1 MNRIVSNTYIRGV
14 ILVVF
19 YILGTVTASADKIKV
34 IPTDPSVC
42 TEIMPNGLSCY
53 VVKTSAQKGKADFA
67 LVQNVGFQTDSDLDK
82 KGVVDIS
89 RAALSGQKRLL
100 APSVQDF
107 FISHGAAAGKDGFVK
122 VDQDATTYH
131 FRDMDVSSSVVVDST
146 LLVLMSM
153 VDNASEI
160 EDIRLRKYY
169 SPADQAIIVSGD
181 VDAAAVMGKLRTLSY
196 MVMRSEPV
204 SRDEY
209 AWHSVPGINVQVQP
223 STSTSLSSIRIQ
235 WRIPRTPKAQM
246 NTVQPLVVDMYMNE
260 LAILAKKRIISS
272 LRGASIPYSSVECAY
287 LLPQTHLEDN
297 IFSVDVTLAPEDV
310 SKAVSICA
318 GALSSLEAGRVSV
331 SDQESA
337 EYAYYDKR
345 LSSVRTLSNAAYV
358 DKCRSAF
365 LYNESLA
372 SAEAE
377 NQFLMTRHIADTT
390 ELKIFKSIVS
400 ATLTPDANMSLLCS
414 LPQGNESADDLA
426 AIFAH
431 GWQNAPEEPVQE
443 VGGAGMTISFSD
455 TKLKVKSSK
464 KEYLSGGTMLT
475 LSNGM
480 RVVFKHADTKD
491 VIHWSLALN
500 GGFGNISDLKEGEAG
515 YVSEF
520 LDMCRIAGMDAASFK
535 ESIRRKGM
543 TMDINVEHATTSLRG
558 RIPDDGLEDLLGYLL
573 IMMDTFVPDQ
583 EAIEYR
589 LKCEPLMLKHRTGG
603 LKERIAVVDS
613 VMCPGY
619 RYTTRKGGFD
629 MDFIR
634 KAEAFFKD
642 LFTRVD
648 DGVLVLVGDIDEKV
662 LKDALIKR
670 AGSFS
675 TSGRKAS
682 RPVVSYQPISGTVK
696 MERRGRAA
704 GVDMVLSAPMSLT
717 ADNRYIAEITAM
729 CLAEAVSRLVQD
741 GGLHVRVTHRSSFYP
756 QERVSMMLSLREAP
770 QDGFSSETFHKDPS
784 EALTAVRN
792 LLKNIESAELTSS
805 QLDACKKYLKQ
816 KIKQDQQSPE
826 YWLDAI
832 SMRYVSGRDF
842 HSGFEAKVD
851 AVTVDAVRGLLK
863 QLSNGARVEYIINK
877 R

>member
-1 MNRIVSNTYIRGV
+1 M
-14 ILVVF
+14 VVF

-42 TEIMPNGLSCY
+42 AEIMPNGLSCY
-53 VVKTSAQKGKADFA
+53 VVKTSAQKGKADYA
-67 LVQNVGFQTDSDLDK
+67 LVQNVGLQTVPDQDK
-82 KGVVDIS
+82 RNVVEIS
-89 RAALSGQKRLL
+89 RGALSDQKRLL
-100 APSVQDF
+100 APSVRDF
-107 FISHGAAAGKDGFVK
+107 FISHGAAAGKDGFIK
-122 VDQDATTYH
+122 VDKDATTYH
-131 FRDMDVSSSVVVDST
+131 FRGMDVSSSEVVDST

-153 VDNASEI
+153 VDNTSATE
-160 EDIRLRKYY
+160 EIRLRKYY
-169 SPADQAIIVSGD
+169 SPASQAIIVAGD

-196 MVMRSEPV
+196 LVMSSEPA

-209 AWHSVPGINVQVQP
+209 VWNSTPGINVQVHP
-223 STSTSLSSIRIQ
+223 SMSSYLSSIRIQ
-235 WRIPRTPKAQM
+235 WRIPRTPKTQM

-260 LAILAKKRIISS
+260 LAVLAKKRIVRS
-272 LRGASIPYSSVECAY
+272 LMGASIPYSFVECTY
-287 LLPQTHLEDN
+287 FHPQTYLDDN
-297 IFSVDVTLAPEDV
+297 IFSVDVTLAPEDI

-318 GALSSLEAGRVSV
+318 GALSSLAAGQISV

-345 LSSVRTLSNAAYV
+345 LSSVRELSNAAYI

-365 LYNESLA
+365 LYNESMA
-372 SAEAE
+372 SADAE
-377 NQFLMTRHIADTT
+377 NQFLMTRHIADST

-400 ATLTPDANMSLLCS
+400 ATLTPEANLSLQCS
-414 LPQGNESADDLA
+414 FPQGKESADDLVG
-426 AIFAH
+426 IFAR
-431 GWQNAPEEPVQE
+431 GWQNVPDESEQKA
-443 VGGAGMTISFSD
+443 GAAGMTISFSD

-491 VIHWSLALN
+491 VIYWSLALN

-543 TMDINVEHATTSLRG
+543 TMDIDVGHATTSLKG
-558 RIPDDGLEDLLGYLL
+558 RIPDDGIEDFLAYLL
-573 IMMDTFVPDQ
+573 ITMDTFAPDQ

-589 LKCEPLMLKHRTGG
+589 MKCEPLMLKHKTGG

-629 MDFIR
+629 QDFIR

-662 LKDALIKR
+662 LKDALIKY

-696 MERRGRAA
+696 LERYGRAA
-704 GVDMVLSAPMSLT
+704 GVDMVFSAPMSLT
-717 ADNRYIAEITAM
+717 ADNRYTAEITAM
-729 CLAEAVSRLVQD
+729 CLAETISRLVQD
-741 GGLHVRVTHRSSFYP
+741 GGLHVRVNHDSSFYP
-756 QERVSMMLSLREAP
+756 QERVSMMISLRETP
-770 QDGFSSETFHKDPS
+770 QDDFSEETFHKEPS
-784 EALTAVRN
+784 EALTVVIN
-792 LLKNIESAELTSS
+792 LLKNLESAELTSS

-816 KIKQDQQSPE
+816 KIKRDQQSPE

-842 HSGFEAKVD
+842 HSGFEAKID

-863 QLSNGARVEYIINK
+863 QLSDGARVEYIINK